1 MNQTKN
7 NDNEK
12 AKELINIGETRAG
25 RTTYDICC
33 AFADKGKTFE
43 ERLLSLAKKE
53 KFD

>member
-1 MNQTKN
+1 MSQMKKSN
-7 NDNEK
+7 NENV
-12 AKELINIGETRAG
+12 KELIHIGETKAG

-33 AFADKGKTFE
+33 AFANKGKTFE